1 LAQELIFTGKFCQPY
16 IPEPGLVA
24 VVNLAIL
31 LERPL
36 LLKGDPGSGKSGLA
50 AAIAQEFSQRY
61 QTDWPYLVWHIRS
74 TSHASDGLY
83 TYDSVARLRD
93 AQLVA
98 KGHRV
103 NIDPGR
109 YVRLGPLG
117 KAIRDPRRAII
128 FIDDIDRADIDF
140 PNDLLVELDELTFQ
154 IVETGETV
162 TAQAKPVI
170 IITSSDEKELP
181 AAFLRRCLFYY
192 LDFPQTER
200 FFATMDAQF
209 SDILVATIE
218 AHILGGELPQSN

>member
-1 LAQELIFTGKFCQPY
+1 LAPELIFTGEFCRPY

-61 QTDWPYLVWHIRS
+61 QTNWPYLVWHIRS
-74 TSHASDGLY
+74 TSRARDGLY

-93 AQLVA
+93 AQLAA
-98 KGHRV
+98 KGRHI

-109 YVRLGPLG
+109 YVRFGPLG
-117 KAIRDPRRAII
+117 KAIKDLRRAVVL
-128 FIDDIDRADIDF
+128 IDNIDRADIDF
-140 PNDLLVELDELTFQ
+140 PNDLLIELDELTFQ
-154 IVETGETV
+154 IIETGETI
-162 TAQAKPVI
+162 TAQAKPII

-192 LDFPQTER
+192 LDFPKTER
-200 FFATMDAQF
+200 FFAMMATQF
-209 SDILVATIE
+209 PDIPVEAVE
-218 AHILGGELPQSN
+218 AHIRGAELPHSS